1 MDFRGL
7 KFDRSF
13 TEEVGQDLSEYCLLL
28 ALVIL
33 VAVGIFVKV
42 SGGAQSLWTSANS
55 TLTSTPASAPA
66 SGSGAAV
73 H

>member
-13 TEEVGQDLSEYCLLL
+13 TEEVGQDLSEYCLIL

-33 VAVGIFVKV
+33 VAVGILVKV

-55 TLTSTPASAPA
+55 TLSNTPASTPAS
-66 SGSGAAV
+66 SGAAV